1 MRYLVIGGTGFI
13 GAYVVRDLLAAGHE
27 VTVLDLAP
35 DNQLLANVLGG
46 TVPDGVDVRSGDVS
60 DRPAL
65 LRTMGAA
72 KVDRII
78 HLAGMLGLS
87 SEVNPARTLKV
98 NCEGTINVFEAAL
111 ALGVD
116 NVVWASTIAVF
127 GGHDSPDR
135 IANDAP
141 HAPRNLYGATKSLNE
156 RLGAHY
162 QHSRGLD
169 NVGLRY
175 TAVYGYGKE
184 ATLARGTSA
193 VTYVELLENP
203 ARGQPGVIAGG
214 NDMVDWL
221 YVEDAARATCLAAEA
236 PPSPSPGLTICGDA
250 RPMQEAVAYVRQLLP
265 DADLRV
271 ETDRPD
277 IVHDFDSSVTEAAIG
292 YRRQFGMEE
301 GFRQTIN
308 VVRAQQG
315 LAPV

>member
-13 GAYVVRDLLAAGHE
+13 GAYVVRDLLAARHE

-46 TVPDGVDVRSGDVS
+46 TVPDGVEVRSGDVT
-60 DRPAL
+60 DLPTL
-65 LRTMGAA
+65 LRTIGTA

-78 HLAGMLGLS
+78 HLAGILGLS
-87 SEVNPARTLKV
+87 SEANPLRTLQV
-98 NCEGTINVFEAAL
+98 NCEGTINVFESAL
-111 ALGVD
+111 ALGI
-116 NVVWASTIAVF
+116 NKVVWASTIAVF

-135 IANDAP
+135 VANDAL

-162 QHSRGLD
+162 QRSRGLD

-184 ATLARGTSA
+184 ATLGRGTSA
-193 VTYVELLENP
+193 VAYVELLEKP
-203 ARGQPGVIAGG
+203 ARSEPGIIAGG
-214 NDMVDWL
+214 NDVVDWL

-236 PPSPSPGLTICGDA
+236 PPSPPPALTICGDA

-271 ETDRPD
+271 ETDGPD

-292 YRRQFGMEE
+292 YRRQFSMEE
-301 GFRQTIN
+301 GFRETIN

-315 LAPV
+315 LSPV